1 MNQDKTTLSF
11 AEGSISRTVFAN
23 TVPAIAA
30 MLMVLVY
37 NLADTFFIGQTHND
51 YMVAAVS
58 LATPIF
64 LIFMAVGTLF
74 GMGGTSVIS
83 RAYGEGRREYAKKV
97 SAFCMW
103 ACIVVGLVLMTFLWV
118 FMDVILAWLGASKE
132 TLDYTRTYLNIVAV
146 CGVFSLIANCYS
158 NIIRAEGKPAVAMGG
173 TLIGNLLNVILDP
186 VMILGLGWGM
196 AGAAIAT
203 VVGNVV
209 AAMFY
214 LFYFWSGKSGLSIR
228 IKDFSMK
235 EGICVNVLAIGVP
248 ASLGSLLMS
257 LSQMIA
263 NSLMA
268 GYGDMSIAAYGVSAK
283 VLMIVTLFAI
293 GLGQGIQPVLGYC
306 YGARNHQR
314 FRDVLKFSLWFSLI
328 LSGTTSLLCFLFT
341 GPIVQM
347 FLTDSRAM
355 GFGVRFSRIMLV
367 TAWLFGVYYVL
378 INALQ
383 AMGAAKPSFI
393 LSVCRQG
400 VIYIPAVFL
409 MNIWIGR
416 EGVVWAQPVA
426 DICSLVL
433 AMLFLKKEL
442 DKMNLIQMPERL

>member
-283 VLMIVTLFAI
+283 ILMIVTLFAI

-314 FRDVLKFSLWFSLI
+314 FRDVLKFSLS
-328 LSGTTSLLCFLFT
+328 S
-341 GPIVQM
+341 
-347 FLTDSRAM
+347 
-355 GFGVRFSRIMLV
+355 
-367 TAWLFGVYYVL
+367 
-378 INALQ
+378 
-383 AMGAAKPSFI
+383 
-393 LSVCRQG
+393 
-400 VIYIPAVFL
+400 
-409 MNIWIGR
+409 
-416 EGVVWAQPVA
+416 
-426 DICSLVL
+426 
-433 AMLFLKKEL
+433 
-442 DKMNLIQMPERL
+442 